1 MIMKFWHCL
10 LQPPFPGASC
20 DGVRERAWRKMR
32 LIEFNG
38 IGLVK
43 SNIFG
48 VSIYCLLNCDKR
60 NGWPK
65 VLNKQILRV
74 EWSIKKQKNK
84 TSAKKI
90 EFEREKKIGIA
101 IKNIFVTLS
110 EREKRINFSLDR
122 TLNGL
127 NGFLTKIL
135 PYFDLYT
142 TSIAAIVRYN
152 QTAFQPDYLELGTI

>member
-1 MIMKFWHCL
+1 MAK
-10 LQPPFPGASC
+10 S
-20 DGVRERAWRKMR
+20 
-32 LIEFNG
+32 IEQTNSSG
-38 IGLVK
+38 RMEYK
-43 SNIFG
+43 ETEEQNI
-48 VSIYCLLNCDKR
+48 SKENRIWTR
-60 NGWPK
+60 
-65 VLNKQILRV
+65 
-74 EWSIKKQKNK
+74 
-84 TSAKKI
+84 
-90 EFEREKKIGIA
+90 KKIGIA